1 MIEGWFHF
9 YLLKCLLDL
18 SELSRN
24 FDKCTARSGKTL
36 VNDLLVNML
45 IQTYQLD
52 IRGNSSIDL
61 SRVKLH
67 HT

>member
-1 MIEGWFHF
+1 MIERWFYF

-18 SELSRN
+18 SELSCN
-24 FDKCTARSGKTL
+24 FNKRMARSGKTL
-36 VNDLLVNML
+36 VNDPLVNML

-52 IRGNSSIDL
+52 IRGNPRIDL
-61 SRVKLH
+61 SRAKLH